1 MKKIFIVLALLLIT
15 SGVVVWG
22 YLECQPV
29 KFDILL
35 ANGDKMSITYEE
47 FDEEYTK
54 KNNLEVFY
62 GAKFTFKD
70 RIDAV
75 EENVSIDAEPGETE
89 AGALIRFKSGMTLFV
104 SRKNEDKYNEK
115 MKDLKEGKKVKITT
129 YFTEKSNRGSFPM
142 PTLMPYM
149 DFENLDYDY
158 SKLIIE

>member
-29 KFDILL
+29 KFDILS

-62 GAKFTFKD
+62 GAKFIFKD
-70 RIDAV
+70 CI
-75 EENVSIDAEPGETE
+75 S
-89 AGALIRFKSGMTLFV
+89 
-104 SRKNEDKYNEK
+104 
-115 MKDLKEGKKVKITT
+115 
-129 YFTEKSNRGSFPM
+129 
-142 PTLMPYM
+142 
-149 DFENLDYDY
+149 
-158 SKLIIE
+158 